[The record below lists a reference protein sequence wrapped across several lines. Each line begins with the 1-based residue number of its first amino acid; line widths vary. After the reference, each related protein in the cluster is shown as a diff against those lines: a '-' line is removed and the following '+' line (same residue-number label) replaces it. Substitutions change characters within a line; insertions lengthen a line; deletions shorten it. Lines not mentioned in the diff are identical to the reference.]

1 MTGTETET
9 EALAPARAQALAETE
24 IGTETGTEKMR
35 SFRSTYTRWNQSRD
49 KKMELKVA
57 SLYAIQKWHQ

>member
-9 EALAPARAQALAETE
+9 EALAQARAQALAE
-24 IGTETGTEKMR
+24 TETGTEKMR